1 MCAAVHT
8 FTLTNRRQLKE
19 CILTHG
25 SSTVVRWAGRVFLA
39 TGGGKMCEI
48 KSGGLGRGGGGVGG
62 MERVREVGGGK
73 YIVQENY

>member
-1 MCAAVHT
+1 
-8 FTLTNRRQLKE
+8 
-19 CILTHG
+19 
-25 SSTVVRWAGRVFLA
+25 
-39 TGGGKMCEI
+39 MCEI